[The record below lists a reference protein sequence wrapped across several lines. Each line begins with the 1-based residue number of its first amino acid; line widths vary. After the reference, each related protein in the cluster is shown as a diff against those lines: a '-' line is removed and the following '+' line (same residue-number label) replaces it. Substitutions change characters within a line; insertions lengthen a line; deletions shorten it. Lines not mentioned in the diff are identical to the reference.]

1 MTGWLLVGLLGLGS
15 LSACGSSTT
24 GGTGSVRTD
33 ALTFEN
39 TTIPVAY
46 VGEEFKTNLM
56 VSGGVGP
63 YAYRVAS
70 GTLPPGM
77 SYSGGVLSG
86 KPTQA
91 GSYRFTLEASDA
103 NLSNKVATYTLN
115 VNELPPLSLEPTL
128 PPGEIRGETRVPV
141 LVKAPRAVRAT
152 RFTWDVG
159 KDVQVTRV
167 QAGDSS
173 SPMFWRQDGSVLSVD
188 LGFKTLPRSGARVAL
203 VTVKPVKPATLNA
216 TNFWFEARDGAG
228 KVLGEKKRPA
238 PVAPPPVIPASTT
251 PATVTPAPAT
261 PAPAAPAPATP
272 ATSTPAPADQKQ
284 PGTGGTTDAGPGGPV
299 TAPDSTNTTNTTNQ
313 PPTPAPPEEKK
324 P

>member
-141 LVKAPRAVRAT
+141 LVKAPRAVRAA
-152 RFTWDVG
+152 RFTWDLG

-173 SPMFWRQDGSVLSVD
+173 SPVFWRQEGSVLSVD

-261 PAPAAPAPATP
+261 PA
-272 ATSTPAPADQKQ
+272 TSTPADQKQ

-299 TAPDSTNTTNTTNQ
+299 TAPDSTNTTNQ